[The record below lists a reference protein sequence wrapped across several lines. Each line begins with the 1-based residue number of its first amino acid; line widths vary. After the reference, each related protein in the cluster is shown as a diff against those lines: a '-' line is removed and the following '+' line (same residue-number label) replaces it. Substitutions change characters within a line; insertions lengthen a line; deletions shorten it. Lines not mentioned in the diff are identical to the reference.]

1 MILVAHLGKV
11 RYKWPG
17 PSKATETTVPECIS
31 KIGRETMIP
40 LEESEENDHFL
51 LLEEEN
57 DSSII
62 PLIFASLHLYF
73 ADFYLKG
80 PKLFNHI
87 TLSVSYT

>member
-1 MILVAHLGKV
+1 MMILVAHLGKV
-11 RYKWPG
+11 RYKWPR

-31 KIGRETMIP
+31 KTGGETMI
-40 LEESEENDHFL
+40 L
-51 LLEEEN
+51 LEEN
-57 DSSII
+57 DSSIT

-80 PKLFNHI
+80 PKHFNHI

>member
-1 MILVAHLGKV
+1 
-11 RYKWPG
+11 
-17 PSKATETTVPECIS
+17 
-31 KIGRETMIP
+31 MIP
-40 LEESEENDHFL
+40 LEESEENHFL

>member
-1 MILVAHLGKV
+1 
-11 RYKWPG
+11 
-17 PSKATETTVPECIS
+17 
-31 KIGRETMIP
+31 MIP

-62 PLIFASLHLYF
+62 PLIFSSLHLYF

-80 PKLFNHI
+80 PKLFSHI
-87 TLSVSYT
+87 TLSVSHT

>member
-1 MILVAHLGKV
+1 
-11 RYKWPG
+11 
-17 PSKATETTVPECIS
+17 
-31 KIGRETMIP
+31 MIP
-40 LEESEENDHFL
+40 LEESEENDHFLLLEEENDHFL

-80 PKLFNHI
+80 PKLFSHI
-87 TLSVSYT
+87 TLSVSHT